1 MVYIVNIQSKME
13 QYSIANIV
21 KSLKFPSTIGL
32 QSVMTD
38 YQNSGLKQNSVLY
51 QEPQRLIDTIL
62 KPDTKIVCIPEE
74 IDFQSNEDQFTDVC
88 YEIIGSLNDQHTQEV
103 SEEEE
108 PEEELK
114 EGDTEDQPEEMETG
128 VREKICITI
137 TEDEK
142 SILKQLE
149 KAQKAHQK
157 CFNETKHKRP
167 VEKKR
172 IRNRYASQVSR
183 LKKKLEIYHLKTE
196 LGKAY
201 SKIEILQKLLN
212 K

>member
-1 MVYIVNIQSKME
+1 ME
-13 QYSIANIV
+13 RYSIANIIR
-21 KSLKFPSTIGL
+21 SLKFEETQPKPTNYL
-32 QSVMTD
+32 
-38 YQNSGLKQNSVLY
+38 NA
-51 QEPQRLIDTIL
+51 IL
-62 KPDTKIVCIPEE
+62 GECSMRIPEE
-74 IDFQSNEDQFTDVC
+74 IDFQSNEDEFTDVC
-88 YEIIGSLNDQHTQEV
+88 YDIIGSLNEQHIQ
-103 SEEEE
+103 EEEE
-108 PEEELK
+108 EVTDEDTKEDPEV
-114 EGDTEDQPEEMETG
+114 MESDIQDK
-128 VREKICITI
+128 VCITI

>member
-1 MVYIVNIQSKME
+1 MD

-21 KSLKFPSTIGL
+21 KSLKFPSKIGL
-32 QSVMTD
+32 QKIMSD
-38 YQNSGLKQNSVLY
+38 YQNTGLKQNSVLY
-51 QEPQRLIDTIL
+51 QEPQTLIDTVL
-62 KPDTKIVCIPEE
+62 NTNLVCIPDE
-74 IDFQSNEDQFTDVC
+74 IDFQSNEDEFTDVC
-88 YEIIGSLNDQHTQEV
+88 YNIIGSLNEQYIQ
-103 SEEEE
+103 EEEKE
-108 PEEELK
+108 AKDEDTKADPEV
-114 EGDTEDQPEEMETG
+114 METG
-128 VREKICITI
+128 VSDKICITI

-142 SILKQLE
+142 SILKHLE

-157 CFNETKHKRP
+157 CFIETKHKHP
-167 VEKKR
+167 IEKKR
-172 IRNRYASQVSR
+172 IRNKHASQVSR

>member
-1 MVYIVNIQSKME
+1 MVYIVNIHSKMD
-13 QYSIANIV
+13 QYSIDNIV
-21 KSLKFPSTIGL
+21 KSLKFPPTTGL
-32 QSVMTD
+32 QKIMSD

-51 QEPQRLIDTIL
+51 QEPQILIDTVL
-62 KPDTKIVCIPEE
+62 NTNQVCIPDE
-74 IDFQSNEDQFTDVC
+74 IDFQSNEDEFTDVC
-88 YEIIGSLNDQHTQEV
+88 YNIIGSLNEQYIQEK
-103 SEEEE
+103 EEEAKDE
-108 PEEELK
+108 DTKADPEVI
-114 EGDTEDQPEEMETG
+114 ETG
-128 VREKICITI
+128 VPDKICITI

-142 SILKQLE
+142 SILKHLK
-149 KAQKAHQK
+149 KAQKAYQK
-157 CFNETKHKRP
+157 CFIETKHKHP

-172 IRNRYASQVSR
+172 IRNKYASQVSR